1 MKDLTDALI
10 QVAIGL
16 AVLAALFPF
25 ALWALRVAKRRRGYA
40 MAAGSLLLLFGVGFP
55 QTPPPPPRIEVAEQQ
70 EEQAGDDEPK

>member
-40 MAAGSLLLLFGVGFP
+40 MAAGSLLLLFGVGFH
-55 QTPPPPPRIEVAEQQ
+55 QTPPPPRIAEPEQLEQ
-70 EEQAGDDEPK
+70 QAGDDEPK